1 MNVFGCVFNFDNI
14 YSVLIVDDAKC
25 AFPNANYARVQRR
38 LFHAHLALT
47 ALHNAFYARG
57 DNLWSI
63 SCQFTVRLPEVTK
76 NANFALTMPFVQ
88 EENAIYAD
96 NAICA
101 YYAMPFVHTMPIVR
115 TMPFVHAAQCQLC
128 IWCTIGIVAH
138 LAL

>member
-1 MNVFGCVFNFDNI
+1 M
-14 YSVLIVDDAKC
+14 
-25 AFPNANYARVQRR
+25 
-38 LFHAHLALT
+38 ALP

-63 SCQFTVRLPEVTK
+63 SCQSTVRLGEVTS
-76 NANFALTMPFVQ
+76 NANFALTMPFVRY
-88 EENAIYAD
+88 ENAILSD

-101 YYAMPFVHTMPIVR
+101 CFTMPFMHTIPIVR

-128 IWCTIGIVAH
+128 IWRTIGIVAH